1 MDNDYHALQREQ
13 NERIKSLE
21 TKVDDLEE
29 DNKRLMGEENE
40 RLKGRI
46 RKLEKWVAGAAAVIA
61 AAVAGTLGPGKWSPC
76 FCPNPSVLPT
86 ASARHLLE
94 FGKLSA
100 PPIAAPNDNVGRESR
115 EPASKP
121 HEPRIA
127 VYAGVAVPQNTTA
140 PVPNF
145 PGRSLRKP
153 SLQKPVLPECQDEH
167 RLPRVRSALWTLG
180 CSINQ
185 RKSGIAPNPRN

>member
-61 AAVAGTLGPGKWSPC
+61 AAVAGLGLIEATDFGMAK
-76 FCPNPSVLPT
+76 T
-86 ASARHLLE
+86 A
-94 FGKLSA
+94 KQ
-100 PPIAAPNDNVGRESR
+100 V
-115 EPASKP
+115 
-121 HEPRIA
+121 
-127 VYAGVAVPQNTTA
+127 Q
-140 PVPNF
+140 
-145 PGRSLRKP
+145 
-153 SLQKPVLPECQDEH
+153 EH
-167 RLPRVRSALWTLG
+167 RDYFQDILHPAMVRDNWLG
-180 CSINQ
+180 EDYDDLEGAEVPDWIMKN
-185 RKSGIAPNPRN
+185 